1 MKPRVKAAFFWLGIA
16 LLYILSVAVAVGF
29 DWYSQTFEINLENLL
44 YTAALPMGGADVG
57 FLSVALE
64 ERWPQLAAAAIS
76 CILPIVFLIAASG
89 AVIKLKIRIGRFALP
104 INVNLLA
111 RAIALILALLQ
122 LAASV
127 ASVLRQMG
135 ADEYIANKDRVTTVY
150 EDYYVAPDS
159 VELRLRGEKKNLLY
173 ILAESMETTYLS
185 KELGGEQDI
194 NYIPMLTALAED
206 EDNVSFSHL
215 DTLGGAAVTTGA
227 SWTMGAIF
235 AQSSGLPFA
244 FPVDDNFSQTFSY
257 FAKNVI
263 TLGDILADEGYRQS
277 FLCGSKGEF
286 GGRSSYYTVHGG
298 YDIKDHDYAINMGY
312 IPKDYMV
319 WWGYEDEKLFDIA
332 KKELLEISAD
342 EQPFN
347 FTMLTVDT
355 HHVDGYVCRRCGSD
369 YDHQLKNVLKCADQQ
384 LAEFIDWC
392 KQQDFYED
400 TVIVIVGDHY
410 RMDSS
415 LIPDNADRK
424 IYNCFIN
431 SQKQPEGDVKNR
443 SFTTLDFFPT
453 ILSAMGYEI
462 EGNRLAMGTDLFSD
476 TPTLAEELG
485 FENFNYELS
494 GFSQFYLDNFG

>member
-16 LLYILSVAVAVGF
+16 LLYILSEAINLGF
-29 DWYSQTFEINLENLL
+29 DWYSQTFDINLENLL

-64 ERWPQLAAAAIS
+64 ERWPQLVSAAIS
-76 CILPIVFLIAASG
+76 CIPPIAFLITASG
-89 AVIKLKIRIGRFALP
+89 AAIKLKLHIGRFALS

-111 RAIALILALLQ
+111 RIIAVIVALLL
-122 LAASV
+122 LATSV

-135 ADEYIANKDRVTTVY
+135 TDEYISNKDRVTTVY

-159 VELRLRGEKKNLLY
+159 VELSLKGEKKNLLY
-173 ILAESMETTYLS
+173 ILAESMETTYIS

-194 NYIPMLTALAED
+194 NYIPSLTELAED
-206 EDNVSFSHL
+206 ETNVSFSHL

-235 AQSSGLPFA
+235 AQSSGIPFA
-244 FPVDDNFSQTFSY
+244 FPVDTNFSQTFSY
-257 FAKNVI
+257 FAKDVV
-263 TLGDILADEGYRQS
+263 TLGDILAGEGYHQS
-277 FLCGSKGEF
+277 FLCGSTGSF
-286 GGRSSYYTVHGG
+286 GGRSSYYSAHGG
-298 YDIKDHDYAINMGY
+298 YEIKDHDYAIKMGY
-312 IPKDYMV
+312 IPEDYMV

-332 KKELLEISAD
+332 KKELLEISAE

-355 HHVDGYVCRRCGSD
+355 HHVNGYICQRCGSD
-369 YDHQLKNVLKCADQQ
+369 YDHQLKNVLKCADEQIT
-384 LAEFIDWC
+384 EFINWC
-392 KQQDFYED
+392 TKQDFFED
-400 TVIVIVGDHY
+400 TVIVLVGDHF

-415 LIPDNADRK
+415 LIPDNADRR

-431 SQKQPEGDVKNR
+431 AQKQPEGDVKNR

-462 EGNRLAMGTDLFSD
+462 EGDRLALGTDLFSD

-485 FENFNYELS
+485 LENFNYELS